1 MPMPTFD
8 RLRGQGSRA
17 LASGRWLSLVEWLLL
32 ALLAIQLARL
42 VWAVLTPVGSF
53 GDWRGRHATIPAP
66 AARQALFAAFDPFY
80 RTTGGAQPSS
90 VVTSLALTLYGTRVN
105 EGSGIGSAIIA
116 TPDGVQNSFAV
127 GDEIMPGVV
136 LKDVAFDHV
145 VIDRSGASETIFLDQ
160 SVAAPVADPAADP
173 AAPDA
178 QNPANPQSAA
188 PPIQQGG
195 GRPQP
200 ADMTP
205 PAASQEPPP
214 RRDPGIGAIKTDIG
228 FAPRTQ
234 GGKVTGL
241 VLSPRGPAFHAA
253 GFQPGDIISQVNGR
267 PISSAADLKAL
278 QAQLVPGARIS
289 LSVERGA
296 SVVPIALIPQGQ

>member
-42 VWAVLTPVGSF
+42 AWAILTPVGSF
-53 GDWRGRHATIPAP
+53 GDWRGRQAVIPAP
-66 AARQALFAAFDPFY
+66 AARQALFATFDPFY

-105 EGSGIGSAIIA
+105 EGTGIGSAIIE

-127 GDEIMPGVV
+127 GDEIMPGVL

-145 VIDRSGASETIFLDQ
+145 VIDRSGASETIYLDQ
-160 SVAAPVADPAADP
+160 SVAAPVADP

-178 QNPANPQSAA
+178 QNPANPQSSA

-200 ADMTP
+200 ADVTP
-205 PAASQEPPP
+205 PAASQGQPP
-214 RRDPGIGAIKTDIG
+214 RRDPGIGAIKSDIG
-228 FAPRTQ
+228 FTPRTQ

-241 VLSPRGPAFHAA
+241 VLSKRGPAFHSA

-267 PISSAADLKAL
+267 PISSAADLQAL